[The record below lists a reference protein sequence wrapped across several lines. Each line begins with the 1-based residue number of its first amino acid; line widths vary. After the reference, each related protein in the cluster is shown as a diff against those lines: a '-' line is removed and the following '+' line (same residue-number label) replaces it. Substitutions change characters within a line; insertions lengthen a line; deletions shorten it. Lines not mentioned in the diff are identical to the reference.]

1 LPYLVV
7 GIIANMAESKG
18 GEPPLLAKQLM
29 GMARK
34 SSFWQL
40 AVPLA
45 FLLIVVFFFP
55 SRTRFEFSTDE
66 GMELMKAM
74 LVEREYSLYSEIWS
88 DQPPL
93 FTVLLAGV
101 IHFFGYKVGAA
112 RFLVVLLS
120 CLLLWAAFHYMRSVW
135 GSKTALA
142 GALLIFLLPKYLILS
157 AAVMAGL
164 PGLSFAICSL
174 LALTLWHLRRKPIWL
189 ALSAIALSLSV
200 LIKLI
205 TGFLAVIFVLGVMVG
220 EFVRYKGDLNWRKLL
235 SPPALWIA
243 VFAGFTLIGGL
254 LLVGP
259 ANLPQLLETHL
270 FAENVEGFRNNVALT
285 INWHLKNVIPLLILA
300 LVGTLF
306 SLQAKRWLVL
316 YPLAWM
322 VAAYGLLYFHSPV
335 WDHHQLLVTIP
346 AAILAA
352 SAVVEAAGLLLQ
364 IIRSNLHPN
373 TNGLLRIAALISL
386 AAIFFTFRFQ
396 EPLSLLTPLP
406 AISASDLE
414 LGPDKEAFLR
424 KMIKFAPQTEWV
436 VTDLPMYAFRAGLPV
451 PPELAV
457 FSLKRVETGNLDEV
471 EVLAIVI
478 QYLPEQVLIGRFEF
492 PALEKYLAENYR
504 LIEIKDKVKLYV
516 RNDL

>member
-1 LPYLVV
+1 
-7 GIIANMAESKG
+7 MAESKG

-93 FTVLLAGV
+93 FTVLQAGV

-142 GALLIFLLPKYLILS
+142 GVLLIFLLPKYLILS

-235 SPPALWIA
+235 APPALWIA

-346 AAILAA
+346 AALLAA
-352 SAVVEAAGLLLQ
+352 SAVV
-364 IIRSNLHPN
+364 
-373 TNGLLRIAALISL
+373 
-386 AAIFFTFRFQ
+386 
-396 EPLSLLTPLP
+396 
-406 AISASDLE
+406 E

-457 FSLKRVETGNLDEV
+457 FSLKRVETGNLDGGQ
-471 EVLAIVI
+471 VLAMVI
-478 QYLPEQVLIGRFEF
+478 KYDPEQVLIGRFEF
-492 PALEKYLAENYR
+492 PMLEQYLAENYR
-504 LIEIKDKVKLYV
+504 LVEIK
-516 RNDL
+516 

>member
-1 LPYLVV
+1 MDEHRPCRLNY
-7 GIIANMAESKG
+7 N
-18 GEPPLLAKQLM
+18 
-29 GMARK
+29 
-34 SSFWQL
+34 FWQL

-45 FLLIVVFFFP
+45 FLLVVIFFFP

-74 LVEREYSLYSEIWS
+74 LLERDYSLYSEIWS

-93 FTVLLAGV
+93 FTDLLAGV

-120 CLLLWAAFHYMRSVW
+120 CLLLWAAFHYMRLVW
-135 GSKTALA
+135 GSMTALA
-142 GALLIFLLPKYLILS
+142 GVLLIFLLPKYLILS

-164 PGLSFAICSL
+164 PGISLAICSL

-205 TGFLAVIFVLGVMVG
+205 TGFLAVIFVLGIVAG
-220 EFVRYKGDLNWRKLL
+220 EFARYKGDLNWRKLL
-235 SPPALWIA
+235 VPPALWIA
-243 VFAGFTLIGGL
+243 VFAGFTLLGGL

-259 ANLPQLLETHL
+259 ANVPQLLETHL

-300 LVGTLF
+300 LVGSLF

-322 VAAYGLLYFHSPV
+322 VTAYGLLYFHSPV

-364 IIRSNLHPN
+364 IIRSHFHPN

-396 EPLSLLTPLP
+396 EPISLLSPLP
-406 AISASDLE
+406 AISASDLQ

-424 KMIKFAPQTEWV
+424 KMIRFAPQTEWV

-457 FSLKRVETGNLDEV
+457 FSLKRMETGNLDEA
-471 EVLAIVI
+471 EVLATVI
-478 QYLPEQVLIGRFEF
+478 KYDPEQVLIGRFEF
-492 PALEKYLAENYR
+492 PELEQYLAENYR